1 MLGRLETKIVS
12 PSIGNESS
20 DTCDIQ
26 NHILDLKELLRR
38 ERTDYHVS
46 KLIYICCL
54 SYASVL
60 SYGTWSFRT
69 LSDASVC
76 ICSFLYISVE

>member
-12 PSIGNESS
+12 PSPGSESS

-26 NHILDLKELLRR
+26 NHILDLKDMLRR

-46 KLIYICCL
+46 KLI
-54 SYASVL
+54 
-60 SYGTWSFRT
+60 
-69 LSDASVC
+69 
-76 ICSFLYISVE
+76 LYILSILCIIVV